1 MQSVKEI
8 PTIKVKYD
16 SLIFFP
22 CRGCLCDN
30 CTPSLLPLIFDWRTF
45 SRRVTARW
53 WGQSAK
59 NQVSTNQNS
68 RNRWC
73 LIVRRTICA
82 TITEWN
88 DLDYSLLN
96 SPSTNFFKQ
105 NIFKFIRLGLN
116 KVFNIYNPHGLKILM
131 RFRLGLCHLR
141 SHISYHNFS
150 NSLDEICMCEK
161 YIKSTNH
168 FSLQC
173 PLFLNP
179 LSANPTKWS
188 NTLKIF
194 AGSLPTNCLGVFDHF
209 VELAFKGLKKGKYS
223 WIKFVILTANL
234 LTKMKT
240 LCYTLLFGKENM
252 NDSHNNHIL
261 NVTIEYIFSTE
272 RFNVPLFE

>member
-22 CRGCLCDN
+22 CRGCLYDN

-150 NSLDEICMCEK
+150 NSLDEIVCVK
-161 YIKSTNH
+161 NISNLRTIS
-168 FSLQC
+168 FSSV
-173 PLFLNP
+173 PYF
-179 LSANPTKWS
+179 W
-188 NTLKIF
+188 TL
-194 AGSLPTNCLGVFDHF
+194 
-209 VELAFKGLKKGKYS
+209 
-223 WIKFVILTANL
+223 
-234 LTKMKT
+234 
-240 LCYTLLFGKENM
+240 
-252 NDSHNNHIL
+252 
-261 NVTIEYIFSTE
+261 
-272 RFNVPLFE
+272 